1 MTYAEMIQKGLIT
14 FPTTVDDALK
24 STIYDWFQYREVCD
38 DTKFNV
44 MFNRV
49 LNQSMRKYN
58 ELLRIQPGQPFTVD
72 NVIHYVNYDW
82 LIQNY
87 KESLATGSV
96 SGSTSGTKTLERTG
110 GGQDTETTRTQGTVV
125 TDKDTT
131 DGNTRTFN
139 ETTRTDIDR
148 DTSASNTK
156 TYNERTQTDI
166 DRDISNSSSSSGSS
180 SDNDMSLGK
189 ASPQSVSYAGATSGM
204 PSHLDWSYPGSQA
217 ESKSTGTTSDT
228 SSGSSSEDTDQDT
241 IHTGT
246 VSDSGTGTEDVDQT
260 VTHTGTV
267 TDAGAGTDDTTVTHN
282 LTVTKTI
289 QHGLDDT
296 DEETSSGTHAE
307 ESENKILESGR
318 NIDTATLL
326 QNAKEFILGSSAWD
340 YLYGRIDTCFQG
352 VTLEW

>member
-14 FPTTVDDALK
+14 FPTTVDNALK
-24 STIYDWFQYREVCD
+24 STIFDWFQYREVCD
-38 DTKFNV
+38 NEKFNV

-58 ELLRIQPGQPFTVD
+58 ELLRIQPGQPFTIDGVT
-72 NVIHYVNYDW
+72 HYVTYDW

-87 KESLATGSV
+87 RESLTQGSV
-96 SGSTSGTKTLERTG
+96 SGTTSGTKTLEKTG
-110 GGQDTETTRTQGTVV
+110 GGSDTETTRTTGTVV
-125 TDKDTT
+125 TD
-131 DGNTRTFN
+131 N
-139 ETTRTDIDR
+139 
-148 DTSASNTK
+148 DTSASNTR
-156 TYNERTQTDI
+156 TYNEETQTDI

-228 SSGSSSEDTDQDT
+228 SSGSSEEDTNQN
-241 IHTGT
+241 
-246 VSDSGTGTEDVDQT
+246 S
-260 VTHTGTV
+260 THTGTV
-267 TDAGAGTDDTTVTHN
+267 ADSGTGTDDTTVTHN

-296 DEETSSGTHAE
+296 DEETSAGTHSE
-307 ESENKILESGR
+307 DSESKVLESGR
-318 NIDTATLL
+318 NIATATLL